1 MKRILLILSFFY
13 CSLSPL
19 NAQNDLFKGSWDGK
33 LNVGTMNLRLVF
45 HISYDD
51 TVVSAKF
58 DSPDQGAK
66 GLVFDKVECKERN
79 ISLKF
84 SLNGAQYEG
93 VLGESNQTIEGN
105 WIQAGQK
112 IPLVMKRVSLVEK
125 SVKPQ
130 EPIPPFT
137 YDVEN
142 VTFKSR
148 DKEIVLAGTLTKPKG
163 NGLYPAIILI
173 SGSGP
178 QNRDEEI
185 LGHKPFAVIA
195 DYFTKKGW
203 AVLRY
208 DDRGVGESKGD
219 FSTATTTNFTQD
231 ASGAVDF
238 LRSRKDIKKDKIGI
252 CGHSEGGIVA
262 QQLSANAKNNIAFV
276 VMLAGPSIIGADILA
291 SQNKAILESAGVDT
305 ALASWYS
312 RYLRNEVYAGIMN
325 NKPKDEVAKTLAEA
339 LDRMF
344 TTFTTEELNTLGIN
358 PTVTKAMMVQL
369 LTPWMREFLQ
379 YNPTD
384 NLRTIQCP
392 LLALYGENDKQ
403 VLSGINSAVLRKHN
417 PKAEVIVIPGLNHLF
432 QTSQNGMPMEYG
444 TLEETFSPKALTHI
458 EEWLKKNIVQ

>member
-1 MKRILLILSFFY
+1 MKKILFFISFF
-13 CSLSPL
+13 CCTQIALI
-19 NAQNDLFKGSWDGK
+19 AQKDLFKGSWDGK
-33 LNVGTMNLRLVF
+33 LNVGSMNLRLVF
-45 HISYDD
+45 HISYED
-51 TVVSAKF
+51 TVLRAKF

-66 GLVFDKVECKERN
+66 GLVFDKVECNERN

-93 VLGESNQTIEGN
+93 VLAEGNQTIEGN
-105 WIQAGQK
+105 WIQSGQK
-112 IPLVMKRVSLVEK
+112 IPLVMKRTSLVQK
-125 SVKPQ
+125 PVRPQ
-130 EPIPPFT
+130 EPLPPYS
-137 YDVEN
+137 YDVEP
-142 VTFKSR
+142 VTFYSR
-148 DKEIVLAGTLTKPKG
+148 DKDVVLAGTLTRPKG
-163 NGLYPAIILI
+163 NGVYPAIVLI

-185 LGHKPFAVIA
+185 LDHKPFAVIA
-195 DYFTKKGW
+195 DYLTKNGW

-262 QQLSANAKNNIAFV
+262 QQLSSNTKNNIAFV
-276 VMLAGPSIIGADILA
+276 IMLAGPSIIGADVLA
-291 SQNKAILESAGVDT
+291 SQNKAILESSGVDT

-325 NKPKDEVAKTLAEA
+325 NKPKEEVAKTLAEA

-358 PTVTKAMMVQL
+358 ATVTKAMMMQL

-379 YNPTD
+379 YNPAD
-384 NLRTIQCP
+384 NLRKIQCP

-403 VLSGINSAVLRKHN
+403 VLSGINSAAIRKNN
-417 PKAEVIVIPGLNHLF
+417 PKAEVVVFPGLNHLF

-444 TLEETFSPKALTHI
+444 TLEETFSPKALSHI
-458 EEWLKKNIVQ
+458 EEWLKKNVFK